1 MLKYIFGL
9 IFILLAW
16 AAALVFRGVSA
27 LFWVAI
33 AVTVLVVV
41 GLAAL
46 AVFRA
51 LSSRRAAQALERG
64 ISDQADRDGIRPDQ
78 QAEIA
83 AMQAE
88 FHKAIASLRSSR
100 LGQQGRDALG
110 MLPWYLIIGPP
121 GSGKTTALRNSG
133 LQFPYAKNGRVKGV
147 GGTRNCDW
155 WLTNQA
161 IMLDTAG
168 RWSTQEDDRDEW
180 LAFLDLL
187 RNTRPTKPV
196 NGIMVAI
203 SIQDL
208 QGSEDEIVALAKALR
223 ERVDEVM
230 GRLEMVVPV
239 YVLVTKCDLIPGFVE
254 MFGDLRDK
262 ERGQIWGVSLPL
274 LASAEERNE
283 TFVAALDELCDVIE
297 QKSMA
302 RMNEER
308 RVDARLRIF
317 EFPQQVAAIRQNLT
331 DLVGELFADN
341 VYQDAPIMRGVY
353 LTSGTQEGRPID
365 RVMKSMADAFGI
377 SDRAVASVAVTRPK
391 SYFVRDV
398 FTSVVFPDKDVAIRS
413 TRVLRRQRVI
423 RLAVAGCAL
432 AAAVGVLCI
441 PVRSYSNNRAFVQDA
456 NQFLDRLTSGR
467 SGRGGSGLPTA
478 QALESVED
486 MAKLLA
492 EGGGGGSVLF
502 PREDIIR
509 QLHVAVERVV
519 VRPILRSDLGRAAV
533 AGGLNAPSLMDAL
546 VLHLL
551 LTQEKQPD
559 EPTPRTDRW
568 KEATTLAGQKAA
580 ARWESLTGQQAASRA
595 PRVVENLVHFYAAGI
610 EDPADLSDRD
620 RKFVSAARSS
630 LIGAGDDPLQEI
642 INDPAMPRDLK
653 LVEVLGSAV
662 VLFQI
667 DGGTRKPSVA
677 VRGAFTPAGYSVVKK
692 RLGQMEKSQE
702 SDENDWIL
710 GRERKVRD
718 AKTLA
723 RIKTDYFTQ
732 YVNAWKNFLLAL
744 TVREPTSLDEA
755 RVVVK
760 KLAADK
766 PFEAIWRNIAENLE
780 LKDDSLLGQG
790 LALAKGSKKA
800 NPKLVAAAEG
810 AVDDQDPD
818 SALLQTE
825 FEGLLRFGS
834 VKPTGFEQYN
844 QILVELGAAMGDQG
858 TPDPKQFQSTVRTQ
872 RTNLSNLIARYNERG
887 WEQGMLERILMPP
900 LRGAETAIVGAS
912 GDLANRKWCE
922 TVVVTFDQLL
932 AGKFPF
938 ATGKSSGDVRIA
950 DLEKFFQPA
959 TGVLWQYYN
968 DSLQA
973 DIERTGAVFR
983 AKEGAAVRY
992 KDDFLKFLTRAQEL
1006 TGRLFAKDPG
1016 KLGMPVEV
1024 RIRSSAQY
1032 SKIVLDVGT
1041 KKIVGLNALERWDD
1055 VPWPSRR
1062 AVLRLFVKTDE
1073 VESLGPRDEGD
1084 WALFRLLSQGQ
1095 STGKNGDFVSLSFV
1109 PTLGQGKVQVDVRPE
1124 GVRDLFSRFVLPRS
1138 ITTGGGSCH

>member
-16 AAALVFRGVSA
+16 AAALVFHGVSV

-33 AVTVLVVV
+33 GVTVLVVL
-41 GLAAL
+41 GLGAL
-46 AVFRA
+46 ALYQA
-51 LSSRRAAQALERG
+51 LSSRRAAQALEKG
-64 ISDQADRDGIRPDQ
+64 ISENAERGGIRPDQ

-88 FHKAIASLRSSR
+88 FHKAIGSLRTSR
-100 LGQQGRDALG
+100 LGHQGKDALG
-110 MLPWYLIIGPP
+110 VLPWYLIIGPP

-168 RWSTQEDDRDEW
+168 RWSTQEDDREEW

-187 RNTRPTKPV
+187 RNTRPNKPV

-203 SIQDL
+203 SIEDL

-230 GRLEMVVPV
+230 GRLEMVVPI

-274 LASAEERNE
+274 VASADERNE
-283 TFVAALDELCDVIE
+283 TFVAALDDLCDVIE
-297 QKSMA
+297 QKSMP

-317 EFPQQVAAIRQNLT
+317 EFPQQVAAIKQNLT

-353 LTSGTQEGRPID
+353 FTSGTQEGRPID
-365 RVMKSMADAFGI
+365 RVMRSMADAFGV

-413 TRVLRRQRVI
+413 TRVLRRQRLI

-432 AAAVGVLCI
+432 AAAIGLLFI
-441 PVRSYSNNRAFVQDA
+441 PVRSYTNNRAFAQDG
-456 NQFLDRLTSGR
+456 NQFLDRLVAGR
-467 SGRGGSGLPTA
+467 AGRAGVALPTA
-478 QALESVED
+478 AALESVED
-486 MAKLLA
+486 MAKVLA

-502 PREDIIR
+502 PREAIIR
-509 QLHVAVERVV
+509 QLQVAVERLV

-533 AGGLNAPSLMDAL
+533 PGGLNAPSLMDAL

-568 KEATTLAGQKAA
+568 KEGVTLAGQKAA
-580 ARWESLTGQQAASRA
+580 ARWEALTSQQAASHA
-595 PRVVENLVHFYAAGI
+595 PRVVESLVRFYAAGI
-610 EDPADLSDRD
+610 DDPAELSDRD
-620 RKFVSAARSS
+620 RKFVGAARSA

-653 LVEVLGSAV
+653 LVEILGSAV
-662 VLFQI
+662 VLFQV
-667 DGGTRKPSVA
+667 DEGTRKPSVA
-677 VRGAFTPAGYSVVKK
+677 VRGAFTPAGYNVVKK
-692 RLGQMEKSQE
+692 RLSQMEKAQA
-702 SDENDWIL
+702 SDEDDWIL
-710 GRERKVRD
+710 GRERKARD
-718 AKTLA
+718 AKQLA
-723 RIKTDYFTQ
+723 RLKSDYFTQ

-744 TVREPTSLDEA
+744 AVREPTSLDQA

-780 LKDDSLLGQG
+780 LKDDSLLGKG
-790 LALAKGSKKA
+790 LAAVKNKA
-800 NPKLVAAAEG
+800 NPKAVAAAED
-810 AVDDQDPD
+810 ALDNPDPD
-818 SALLQTE
+818 SAILKSE

-834 VKPTGFEQYN
+834 VKPTGFDLYN
-844 QILVELGAAMGDQG
+844 QILVELGAAMGDSG
-858 TPDPKQFQSTVRTQ
+858 TPDPKGFQSTVRTQ
-872 RTNLSNLIARYNERG
+872 RTNLSNLIARYNDRG

-900 LRGAETAIVGAS
+900 LRGSETAIAGAT
-912 GDLANRKWCE
+912 GELVNRKWCE

-932 AGKFPF
+932 GGKFPF
-938 ATGKSSGDVRIA
+938 VVGKSSGEARIA
-950 DLEKFFQPA
+950 DMEKFFAPNG
-959 TGVLWQYYN
+959 GVLWQYFN

-973 DIERTGAVFR
+973 DIERTGTVFR
-983 AKEGAAVRY
+983 GKEGAAVHY
-992 KDDFLKFLTRAQEL
+992 KDDFFKFLGRAQEL
-1006 TGRLFAKDPG
+1006 TNRLFSKEPT

-1024 RIRSSAQY
+1024 RIRPSPQY
-1032 SKIVLDVGT
+1032 SKIVLDVGS
-1041 KKIVGLNALERWDD
+1041 KKIVGLNAVERWDE

-1062 AVLRLFVKTDE
+1062 AVLRLFVRADE

-1095 STGKNGDFVSLSFV
+1095 TPTKGADFVSLSFL
-1109 PTLGQGKVQVDVRPE
+1109 PTLGQGKVQVDVRPDNL
-1124 GVRDLFSRFVLPRS
+1124 RDLFSRFVLPRS
-1138 ITTGGGSCH
+1138 ITGGGGSCH